1 MEKNLLEMQLAQK
14 VKQLREIR
22 ARERAIKA
30 EITALEARRAKS

>member
-1 MEKNLLEMQLAQK
+1 MGKKTLEMQLAEK

-30 EITALEARRAKS
+30 EIVLLEAQRAKS